1 MQTTPEPDEFA
12 GIATSAEC
20 VVVARKLFGIE
31 FAKFMVESVDP
42 ERRSLQRMAR
52 ELKAGGAADLAE
64 MAAKVAKTAPL
75 GPLTFKERLARRE
88 RQMRRQRRQQ
98 FLSEK

>member
-31 FAKFMVESVDP
+31 FARFMIETVDP

-52 ELKAGGAADLAE
+52 ELRAGGAVDLAE

-88 RQMRRQRRQQ
+88 RAERRAKRQQ
-98 FLSEK
+98 LSYKK